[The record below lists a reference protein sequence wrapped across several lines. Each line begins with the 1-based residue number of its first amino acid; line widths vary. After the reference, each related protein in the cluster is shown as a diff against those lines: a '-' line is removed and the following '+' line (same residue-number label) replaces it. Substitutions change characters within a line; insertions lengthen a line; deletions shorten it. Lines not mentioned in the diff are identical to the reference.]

1 MFTSVLLIIAGL
13 VLLPLGAEGV
23 VRGGSRLALR
33 VGVTPLVIGL
43 TVVAFGTSSP
53 ELAVSAEAALKGGS
67 GIALGNVVGS
77 NIGNICLVLGAA
89 ALVRPMKVRLELVR
103 REMPVM
109 IGVSLLLI
117 LMLADGRI
125 GRLEGVLLVLGLV
138 AYTVVSYRLARQVAD
153 PDSAAEFAE
162 ALPVA
167 PGRAFAAVAM
177 IVAGLAALLA
187 GANLLIQGAVAI
199 ASALGVSPAV
209 IGLSVVAIGTSL
221 PELATS
227 VMAAA
232 RDEPDVA
239 FGNVVGSNIFNI
251 LMVVGLAAVIQPL
264 QTDGVRAVDL
274 AVMLAV
280 AVVALPMMRR
290 DWRLSRIEGALLL
303 AGYGVYLATLTR

>member
-1 MFTSVLLIIAGL
+1 
-13 VLLPLGAEGV
+13 
-23 VRGGSRLALR
+23 
-33 VGVTPLVIGL
+33 
-43 TVVAFGTSSP
+43 
-53 ELAVSAEAALKGGS
+53 
-67 GIALGNVVGS
+67 
-77 NIGNICLVLGAA
+77 
-89 ALVRPMKVRLELVR
+89 MKVRLELVR